1 MDKLVSVI
9 TSTYMRNELLFER
22 CVPSVQAQTYPNIE
36 HLIVSDGP
44 DDKLLEHF
52 GGYGID
58 QKGALYFATGRHYE
72 DWGTSPKNA
81 ALLLSRGDYITYLD
95 DDNEF
100 LPGHIE
106 KLVDLLEQTGADL
119 VYSKFLC
126 LPGEIV
132 KGTPELCLGQI
143 DTSVVLHRR
152 ELLAKGLWLPKGHGN
167 DFYTVANWVAQGA
180 RYAFLDE
187 VTMKYYYR
195 KRQETPSRVC

>member
-1 MDKLVSVI
+1 MVSVI
-9 TSTYMRNELLFER
+9 TSTYNRHDLLLNR
-22 CVPSVQAQTYPNIE
+22 CLPSVAAQSYPDIE
-36 HLIVSDGP
+36 HVIVSDGP
-44 DDKLLEHF
+44 DDNLLEHF
-52 GGYGID
+52 GGYGVE
-58 QKGALYFATGRHYE
+58 KHGVRYFATGRRYN
-72 DWGTSPKNA
+72 DWGVSPKNA
-81 ALLLSRGDYITYLD
+81 ALLLSAGDYIAYLD
-95 DDNEF
+95 DDNKF
-100 LPGHIE
+100 LPEHIE

-119 VYSKFLC
+119 VYSKFLW
-126 LPGEIV
+126 LPEGIV
-132 KGTPELCLGQI
+132 RGTPELRLGQI